1 MQKCIVVFYCNLPG
15 KENALLK
22 YELKF
27 MELNNPKKKN
37 HSFVTFIEINYLCAK
52 LVF

>member
-1 MQKCIVVFYCNLPG
+1 MQECIVVFYCNLPE

-27 MELNNPKKKN
+27 MELNNPKKMN
-37 HSFVTFIEINYLCAK
+37 HYFVTFI
-52 LVF
+52 